1 MINTFVSVIVV
12 TKNSERTLKRC
23 LDSIFEQTYTPLEII
38 VVDADS
44 MDGTNEILKNYDIKH
59 ISVHK
64 NTSIGSARQVG
75 FNNSNGEIIAYID
88 SDVELPHRN
97 WIVNMCKPFS
107 NPAVAGVQTLA
118 KCRDSDP
125 AILKKVHSKFEYK
138 NRYIDIDN
146 YEPVGT
152 SHLLLRR
159 IAISSV
165 GGFIDSNFGE
175 DVDLT
180 LKIMNQGH
188 GFVYLKDEKCYHHH
202 VSGYKSYFKKAVR
215 NKYYGTKFAL
225 CGKR

>member
-1 MINTFVSVIVV
+1 MFNLLVSVIVV

-23 LDSIFEQTYTPLEII
+23 LDSISEQTYLPIEII
-38 VVDADS
+38 VVDAES
-44 MDGTNEILKNYDIKH
+44 TDGTIKILKNYNIKH
-59 ISVHK
+59 IVVNQ

-88 SDVELPHRN
+88 SDVELPHHK

-107 NPAVAGVQTLA
+107 NPVVAGVQTLA

-188 GFVYLKDEKCYHHH
+188 GFVYLKNEKCYHHH
-202 VSGYKSYFKKAVR
+202 VSGYKSYLKKSIR
-215 NKYYGTKFAL
+215 NKYYGIKFAV